1 MFFLLLSSLLFKKRV
16 LEQFLHRCTTLA
28 TISGISL
35 IIIAHF
41 FAMIV
46 FCSFL

>member
-1 MFFLLLSSLLFKKRV
+1 MLFLLLSSLLFKTRV
-16 LEQFLHRCTTLA
+16 LKQLLHRCTTLA
-28 TISGISL
+28 TILGISL